1 MMFENSVHITG
12 DGSEKG
18 TVKGMVISTCEAVSY
33 AQDSDPQ
40 AVPDLTQQ
48 EEQRL
53 WRKVDMRLMPIMTVM
68 YLCSFVDRGNI
79 GTSSPIHIAG

>member
-1 MMFENSVHITG
+1 MFNHSVHISGG
-12 DGSEKG
+12 DDSEKAK
-18 TVKGMVISTCEAVSY
+18 VKGVVISTCEAASY

-40 AVPDLTQQ
+40 AVPDLTRQ
-48 EEQRL
+48 EEGRL

-79 GTSSPIHIAG
+79 GTSSPIHMAG

>member
-1 MMFENSVHITG
+1 MLDGSVHIAG
-12 DGSEKG
+12 DGSEKE
-18 TVKGMVISTCEAVSY
+18 TVEGIVISTCEAAAY
-33 AQDSDPQ
+33 SDPQ

-48 EEQRL
+48 EERRL

-79 GTSSPIHIAG
+79 GTSNPTHIAG